1 MKLIKQSFQFVNQKG
16 FTLKDIYKHIE
27 YCARIS
33 YKSQD
38 KITDTSYEKF
48 VNMLK
53 SRGHDR
59 PLEFGTVH
67 LKMSNPQ
74 FDALQMLLIKNKVY
88 NDCWIK
94 YNVIDTEKEGI
105 CYITTNYRYYMEL
118 CRYDRGVSEYLDFS
132 DSPFYP
138 RRYTAHMILDRGV
151 MDEFRTHVGLSHLAE
166 STRYVNYSKEKFG
179 SEVTFIKPCWL
190 DVPEGKYN
198 HCIMVSKNSPDI
210 RVECVGSDE
219 IGKYYNIGEDEGLF
233 LNGLV
238 QSELTYL
245 NLINNRKWT
254 PQQARSVLPLGIKS
268 ELISCGFEDVWTNFF
283 YRRDAPDAHPM
294 AQEIAKPMHQK
305 FIELTEMK

>member
-27 YCARIS
+27 YCARVS

-67 LKMSNPQ
+67 LKMSSSQ

-105 CYITTNYRYYMEL
+105 CYITTNYRYYLEL
-118 CRYDRGVSEYLDFS
+118 CKYDKGVPEYLDPS

-138 RRYTAHMILDRGV
+138 KRYTIHMILDRGV

-166 STRYVNYSKEKFG
+166 STRYCNYSKDKFNN
-179 SEVTFIKPCWL
+179 EVTFVIPSWCNSL
-190 DVPEGKYN
+190 IEGSEQEYSPFEIN
-198 HCIMVSKNSPDI
+198 GDEVEFMNALQNAQNS
-210 RVECVGSDE
+210 
-219 IGKYYNIGEDEGLF
+219 
-233 LNGLV
+233 
-238 QSELTYL
+238 YL
-245 NLINNRKWT
+245 SLLKMGWT

-268 ELISCGFEDVWTNFF
+268 ELISCGFEDAWKNFF

-294 AQEIAKPMHQK
+294 AQEIAKPMHK
-305 FIELTEMK
+305 EFIERGFIDK